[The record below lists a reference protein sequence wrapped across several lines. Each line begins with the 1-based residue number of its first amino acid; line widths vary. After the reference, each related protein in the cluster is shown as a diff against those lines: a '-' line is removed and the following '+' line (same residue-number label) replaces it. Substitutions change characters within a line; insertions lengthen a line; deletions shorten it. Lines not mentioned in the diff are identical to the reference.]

1 MLGGVKRLRLIA
13 SGALLLLLV
22 LGCMCGG
29 PEEPPRPDCDD
40 PAAMATIDGLE
51 LRARYEVGGQGA
63 SMLMMDVTYLGTG
76 APECATLAWEVRDPT
91 DGSVMASG
99 TEGLTT
105 NEVLD
110 GRATREPFWMFW
122 EFGSRVELVVQAYG
136 QTASAEICEF
146 GSCADS
152 GT

>member
-1 MLGGVKRLRLIA
+1 MKRLRLIA
-13 SGALLLLLV
+13 GAALLLLLV

-29 PEEPPRPDCDD
+29 DDPEPPRADCDD
-40 PAAMATIDGLE
+40 PATDAAIDGLE
-51 LRARYEVGGQGA
+51 LRARHEIGGQGS
-63 SMLMMDVTYLGTG
+63 SMLMMDVTYLGEG
-76 APECATLAWEVRDPT
+76 APECAELSWEVRDPD
-91 DGSVMASG
+91 DGAVLASG

-105 NEVLD
+105 SEVLD

-122 EFGSRVELVVQAYG
+122 EFGQRVEVEVRAYG
-136 QTASAEICEF
+136 QTQSDVVCEF